1 MNWIRIEKFKIRGYE
16 IGPDHRVPLQ
26 NLCGYMEEA
35 ASLHAA
41 ELGFSVEELAR
52 RGLAWA
58 LARIWI
64 EFDELPYL
72 GGDVLN
78 DEESS
83 WVEVETWPVAA
94 ERLQY
99 RRDFFISWRD
109 KTVARAVTE
118 WVVINL
124 ETRRAERLPEF
135 ISALQPGNPAMVME
149 AGRLRL
155 PGQEKAPEL
164 AAFVVRK
171 SDIDRNDHVNNARF
185 TEWLAESVPEEI
197 SAAQQLRALQIMY
210 RAEGKYGDTVVVRGG
225 SQAEGEFL
233 HGLYRLS
240 DGQEL
245 ARARSVW
252 RKILA

>member
-1 MNWIRIEKFKIRGYE
+1 MNWARIERFKIRGYE

-41 ELGFSVEELAR
+41 ELNFSVEELAR
-52 RGLAWA
+52 QGLAWA

-72 GGDVLN
+72 GGDILN

-83 WVEVETWPVAA
+83 WIQVKTWPVSA
-94 ERLQY
+94 ERIQY
-99 RRDFFISWRD
+99 RRDFFITWRE

-118 WVVINL
+118 WVVLNL
-124 ETRRAERLPEF
+124 ESRRAERIPEF
-135 ISALQPGNPAMVME
+135 ISALRPENPTPVME
-149 AGRLRL
+149 VGRLRL
-155 PGQEKAPEL
+155 PGQEEAPQL
-164 AAFVVRK
+164 ASFVVRK

-185 TEWLAESVPEEI
+185 TEWLAESVPGAI
-197 SAAQQLRALQIMY
+197 SAVKKIRALQIMY
-210 RAEGKYGDTVVVRGG
+210 RAEGKHGDTVIVRGG
-225 SQAEGEFL
+225 SQAAGEFL

-245 ARARSVW
+245 VRARSLW
-252 RKILA
+252 R

>member
-1 MNWIRIEKFKIRGYE
+1 MNWTRTENFKIRGYE

-41 ELGFSVEELAR
+41 ELGFAVEELAG

-58 LARIWI
+58 VTRTWI
-64 EFDELPYL
+64 EFEELPYL
-72 GGDVLN
+72 GGRVLE

-83 WVEVETWPVAA
+83 WVLVKTWPVAV

-99 RRDFFISWRD
+99 RRDFLITWRGR
-109 KTVARAVTE
+109 VLARAVTD

-124 ETRRAERLPEF
+124 ESRRAERIPEF
-135 ISALQPGNPAMVME
+135 ISALQPERAERVLE

-155 PGQEKAPEL
+155 PGQENAPEL
-164 AAFVVRK
+164 ITFVVRK
-171 SDIDRNDHVNNARF
+171 ADIDRNNHVNNARF
-185 TEWLAESVPEEI
+185 TEWIAESTPETL
-197 SAAQQLRALQIMY
+197 AASRRIKSLQIMY
-210 RAEGKYGDTVVVRGG
+210 RAEGLYGDTVVARGADDG
-225 SQAEGEFL
+225 QGGFL

-245 ARARSVW
+245 VRARTVW
-252 RKILA
+252 E